1 VEVRD
6 QFQNRATAA
15 TPGIMLALNPNQG
28 SATLGGTLPR
38 TAVNGVA
45 TFDDITVDRAANSYR
60 LVASSAPLTAATSA
74 LFNVATAPA
83 TSIAINAG
91 NSQTATVGTTV
102 ATPPSVIVRDQ
113 FNNPVA
119 GVQVTFAAGL
129 GGGTVSPT
137 TAVTSNAS
145 GIAAVT
151 SWTLGHTAGT
161 NSLTASATGLT
172 GSPVTFSATGTAGP
186 ATQVALN
193 AGNNQTAPAGTQV
206 ATPPSVLV
214 RDQFNNPVAGVAVTF
229 APASGS
235 GTVNPT
241 TPVTTD
247 ASGVAAVSSWTLGT
261 APGTNTLTA
270 TASGLS
276 GSPVTFTA
284 TGTTGAATQIAIN
297 GGTARPPRSGRPS
310 RRRRQ

>member
-1 VEVRD
+1 
-6 QFQNRATAA
+6 
-15 TPGIMLALNPNQG
+15 
-28 SATLGGTLPR
+28 
-38 TAVNGVA
+38 
-45 TFDDITVDRAANSYR
+45 
-60 LVASSAPLTAATSA
+60 
-74 LFNVATAPA
+74 
-83 TSIAINAG
+83 AG

-102 ATPPSVIVRDQ
+102 ATPPSVIVRDE
-113 FNNPVA
+113 FNSPVA

-186 ATQVALN
+186 ATQIALN
-193 AGNNQTAPAGTQV
+193 AGNNQTAPVWTQV

-229 APASGS
+229 AVASWD
-235 GTVNPT
+235 PT
-241 TPVTTD
+241 LRPTAPVTTN
-247 ASGVAAVSSWTLGT
+247 ASGIAAVTSWTLG
-261 APGTNTLTA
+261 PGAGANTLTA
-270 TASGLS
+270 TSPGLT

-284 TGTTGAATQIAIN
+284 TG
-297 GGTARPPRSGRPS
+297 
-310 RRRRQ
+310 